1 MDPQKCI
8 FCKSA
13 DVLVIECEDVSTGS
27 TFWVEC
33 ESCGARG
40 PISEYKD
47 GAAIHW
53 NAVPAA
59 NVNP

>member
-1 MDPQKCI
+1 MISQCM
-8 FCKSA
+8 FCQSQE
-13 DVLVIECEDVSTGS
+13 VHVIECEEADAGCS

-33 ESCGARG
+33 DSCGARG

-53 NAVPAA
+53 NAGVMR
-59 NVNP
+59 